1 MGSELLVLGND
12 LLVIGWLVIVWWLL
26 RRSYAVMG
34 I

>member
-26 RRSYAVMG
+26 RKSYAAMG